1 MFAQFG
7 AIPEAVR
14 SVAEG
19 FDVRRV
25 RTFALAAAAAA
36 LLAGCIPT
44 SPSVG
49 ADPADP
55 AVPVAAVRY
64 RSGITPYTSMRPAA
78 PSGWKEQNERVAPA
92 PKSERQERP

>member
-7 AIPEAVR
+7 AIHAAVR

-19 FDVRRV
+19 FDVRRA
-25 RTFALAAAAAA
+25 RALALAASAAA
-36 LLAGCIPT
+36 LLGGCIPT
-44 SPSVG
+44 APLVG

-64 RSGITPYTSMRPAA
+64 RSGIAPFTSMRPAA
-78 PSGWKEQNERVAPA
+78 PSGWKEQNDRLAPA
-92 PKSERQERP
+92 PKSER

>member
-7 AIPEAVR
+7 AIHAAVR

-19 FDVRRV
+19 FDVRRA
-25 RTFALAAAAAA
+25 RALALAGAAAAV
-36 LLAGCIPT
+36 LGGCIPT
-44 SPSVG
+44 VPLVG

-55 AVPVAAVRY
+55 AVPVAAVRHQ
-64 RSGITPYTSMRPAA
+64 SGITPYTSMRPVA

-92 PKSERQERP
+92 PKSER